1 MPLFGY
7 KIRHDGQIV
16 ATTVKA
22 AANSA
27 ALHTILPHAA
37 E

>member
-22 AANSA
+22 AAYSA